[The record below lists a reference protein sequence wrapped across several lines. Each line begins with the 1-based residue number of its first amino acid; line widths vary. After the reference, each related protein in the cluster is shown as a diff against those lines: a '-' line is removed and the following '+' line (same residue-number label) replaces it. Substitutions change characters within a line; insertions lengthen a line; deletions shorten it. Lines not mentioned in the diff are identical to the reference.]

1 VGAQSSK
8 AVVGAIV
15 AGLIGLL
22 GSLVTGSTDSGLS
35 LTDWLVALLAGAV
48 GFGGAYGLVWHT
60 TNAPYQPT
68 TAPGSTSYAAPERT
82 ATLDRSEIGEP

>member
-22 GSLVTGSTDSGLS
+22 SSLVTGSPDGLS
-35 LTDWLVALLAGAV
+35 LTDWLAALLWGAT
-48 GFGGAYGLVWHT
+48 GFGSAYGLVWHT
-60 TNAPYQPT
+60 TNAPYQP
-68 TAPGSTSYAAPERT
+68 AAPKETIPRGLT
-82 ATLDRSEIGEP
+82 GMGEP